1 MESLI
6 ILNSIVGAF
15 VITFLMWLFL
25 IKRNKQISKQEQ
37 QNIENLSKSIDEL
50 ADSFS
55 KIASEIINDIE
66 KRKSQLEGLVKE
78 ADLKIS
84 QLKEFSEDNANYSV
98 AGITNRLEDFERK
111 HEGVF
116 KLHDQGLSISEI
128 SKRTNLDQGT
138 IQLIFNL
145 RRKV

>member
-15 VITFLMWLFL
+15 VITSIMWFFLFKKTKWD
-25 IKRNKQISKQEQ
+25 SKKEQ
-37 QNIENLSKSIDEL
+37 KNIENLSKSIDEL
-50 ADSFS
+50 ADNFS
-55 KIASEIINDIE
+55 KIAEEVINSIE
-66 KRKSQLEGLVKE
+66 NKKNHLEVLVKE
-78 ADLKIS
+78 ADSKIN
-84 QLKEFSEDNANYSV
+84 QLKELLDEDTQLSAT
-98 AGITNRLEDFERK
+98 GITNRLEDFERK